1 MHQDTVRLFQG
12 QMQQHTKYTGN
23 FFYAKENSKPV
34 LASYFFKTKVDYNTL
49 IEDQKNFKYSSDL
62 CLKEE
67 IKTDNICSICMVK
80 VELKWNEHN

>member
-34 LASYFFKTKVDYNTL
+34 LASYFFKDPWNRLSNANKIGSWTL
-49 IEDQKNFKYSSDL
+49 ILIFSFLVKGNKKSIIKKYS
-62 CLKEE
+62 K
-67 IKTDNICSICMVK
+67 
-80 VELKWNEHN
+80 